1 MRAVRYWHVTLLGEH
16 YDINHVGLCWDNDL
30 AVSKTIDGPQA
41 EKIKKIYFQ
50 SKFKVKTL
58 KIFAECNINIVNY
71 LHITQKR

>member
-41 EKIKKIYFQ
+41 EKIKKKNI
-50 SKFKVKTL
+50 SKASSKL
-58 KIFAECNINIVNY
+58 KHWKFLLNV
-71 LHITQKR
+71 T